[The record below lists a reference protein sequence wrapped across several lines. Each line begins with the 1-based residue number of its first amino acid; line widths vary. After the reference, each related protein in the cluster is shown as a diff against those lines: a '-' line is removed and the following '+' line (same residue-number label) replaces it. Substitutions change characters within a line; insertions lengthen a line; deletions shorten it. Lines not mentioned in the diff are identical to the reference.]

1 MAIQNF
7 FRRVTSSGAIP
18 GAIAG
23 LTGAGTV
30 LAANYQKEVVVE
42 RAQSGKPY
50 RGKVLV
56 AIHANASDI
65 PLFAAGTCAKL
76 MNEGYKGYLVRTTN
90 DEKSGEG
97 TVFQNFKS
105 NEQENLDM
113 AKQLGFAEVL
123 DLYYLNRR
131 MDEASLVDIRGRL
144 IFILRMLK
152 ADIVISY
159 FPQEEIDE
167 NPDHIITGRAV
178 EQACQ
183 LTHLTTV
190 YPEHFDAGVTAHPVS
205 EQYYSAV
212 KSWQTYNRVV
222 DISPY
227 IEKKIEAITVCRSQ
241 GGRSGS
247 LLRQQLAREK
257 KHLPI
262 LGKNDSTADREYIRN
277 FLLACNKETGAQ
289 HGLDYAE
296 QFLYIDKRQSV
307 KSTVEEYI
315 EKNAV
320 KL

>member
-1 MAIQNF
+1 M
-7 FRRVTSSGAIP
+7 SGGAIP

-23 LTGAGTV
+23 LAGAGTV

-42 RAQSGKPY
+42 RAQSGKPF

-65 PLFAAGTCAKL
+65 PLFTAGTCAKL
-76 MNEGYKGYLVRTTN
+76 MNEGYTGYLVRTTN

-97 TVFQNFKS
+97 TVFQNIKS
-105 NEQENLDM
+105 NEQENLNM
-113 AKQLGFAEVL
+113 AKKLGFAEVI

-152 ADIVISY
+152 ADTVIYY
-159 FPQEEIDE
+159 FPQEEIAE

-183 LTHLTTV
+183 LTQLTTV

-227 IEKKIEAITVCRSQ
+227 IEKKIDAITACKSQ
-241 GGRSGS
+241 GGKSGS
-247 LLRQQLAREK
+247 LLRQQLAREGRS
-257 KHLPI
+257 LPI
-262 LGKNDSTADREYIRN
+262 LGKDESTADREYIRN
-277 FLLACNKETGAQ
+277 FLLTGNKETGAKY
-289 HGLDYAE
+289 GFAYAE
-296 QFLYIDKRQSV
+296 QFLYIDNRKSV
-307 KSTVEEYI
+307 KSAVEEYI
-315 EKNAV
+315 EKNAI